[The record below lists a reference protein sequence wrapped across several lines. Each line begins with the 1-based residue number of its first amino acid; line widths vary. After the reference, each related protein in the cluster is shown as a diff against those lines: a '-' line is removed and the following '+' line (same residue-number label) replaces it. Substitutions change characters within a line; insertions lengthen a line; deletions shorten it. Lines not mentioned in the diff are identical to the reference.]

1 MAERRSSVWGRFSSV
16 ASGVQNRVSK
26 FTDEAFNQ
34 AADLL
39 VGDRMS
45 KQERTSYSS

>member
-1 MAERRSSVWGRFSSV
+1 MWGRFSSV

-39 VGDRMS
+39 VGDRIT